1 MNLTE
6 ILTADNT
13 FNAIIIMIL
22 IGAIAIIPIL
32 FIVAFFNISSNS
44 TKLTKQMDFLSKQV
58 DYLIR
63 LEEHRQGINSNTQNI
78 SQNIQQNLPQNY
90 NNSGFENRQ

>member
-6 ILTADNT
+6 ILTADST

-58 DYLIR
+58 DYLIQ
-63 LEEHRQGINSNTQNI
+63 LEERRQGINSNPQNI
-78 SQNIQQNLPQNY
+78 SQNMQQNLPQNY

>member
-6 ILTADNT
+6 ILTADST

-58 DYLIR
+58 DYLIQ
-63 LEEHRQGINSNTQNI
+63 LEERRQGINSNPQNI
-78 SQNIQQNLPQNY
+78 SQNMQQNLPQNY
-90 NNSGFENRQ
+90 NNSGFDNRQ